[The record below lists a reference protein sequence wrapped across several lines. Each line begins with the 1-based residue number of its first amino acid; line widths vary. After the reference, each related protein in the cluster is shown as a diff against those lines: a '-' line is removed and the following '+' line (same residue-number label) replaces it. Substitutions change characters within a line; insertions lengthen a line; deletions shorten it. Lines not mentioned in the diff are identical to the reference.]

1 MHQAGAAP
9 AGAAPAGAAPAG
21 AAPAA
26 AGPRVWSFEC
36 DRGTARRA
44 VRRSDVFFSQTSR
57 LPPAVSQPAE
67 ETRSRQ
73 FTRTRI
79 HKCNSENINVP
90 LADTPDGRRDRAKR
104 QPDGRTR
111 ADIAC
116 APRCRRCQRGERSLP
131 SLAAVPRAR
140 RPSARRARLPR
151 SHRMGRVARRRL
163 AVGWSLK
170 LTRY

>member
-1 MHQAGAAP
+1 MHQ

-26 AGPRVWSFEC
+26 AGPRVRSFEC
-36 DRGTARRA
+36 DVTAR
-44 VRRSDVFFSQTSR
+44 VLWTRSDVDSPRPIVLSHPLSR
-57 LPPAVSQPAE
+57 LRPA
-67 ETRSRQ
+67 RRQ
-73 FTRTRI
+73 FTRTPYTSVI
-79 HKCNSENINVP
+79 LKISTS
-90 LADTPDGRRDRAKR
+90 LSDTPTDAGTRNGNRTA
-104 QPDGRTR
+104 TR

-116 APRCRRCQRGERSLP
+116 APRCRRRQRRGERSLP
-131 SLAAVPRAR
+131 SLAAVPRARAR

-151 SHRMGRVARRRL
+151 SHRMDRVARRRL

>member
-1 MHQAGAAP
+1 MHQ

-73 FTRTRI
+73 FTRTPYTSVI
-79 HKCNSENINVP
+79 LKISTS
-90 LADTPDGRRDRAKR
+90 LSDTPTDADRAKR